1 MSRIGKEPVKI
12 PKGVKV
18 QLTGSKLHVEGPKG
32 KLDLEI
38 SPLVTVEVSAD
49 TVKVKRVNEEKP
61 TRSLH
66 GTVRAHINNMVNGV
80 TTGFK
85 KELDIIGV
93 GFKAQMKG
101 KNLLLNVGFTH
112 PVEMPVPEGLKVAAP
127 ILTHIVVEGCDR
139 CLVGQFTANVRA
151 VLPPEPYKG
160 KGIRYTGEEVRK
172 KLGKALAK

>member
-18 QLTGSKLHVEGPKG
+18 ELSGNKLHIEGSRG
-32 KLDLEI
+32 KLDIEI
-38 SPLVTVEVSAD
+38 SPLMTIEVSSEAI
-49 TVKVKRVNEEKP
+49 KVKRANDEKP

-66 GTVRAHINNMVNGV
+66 GTVRAHINNMITGV

-93 GFKAQMKG
+93 GFKSQIKG
-101 KNLLLNVGFTH
+101 KTLVLNVGFTH
-112 PVEMPVPEGLKVAAP
+112 PVEMPVPEGLKVSSP
-127 ILTHIVVEGCDR
+127 ILTHIVIEGCDR
-139 CLVGQFTANVRA
+139 YTVGQFAANVRA

>member
-1 MSRIGKEPVKI
+1 MSRIGQEPVKI

-18 QLTGSKLHVEGPKG
+18 QFAGNKLHVEGPKG
-32 KLDLEI
+32 KLDMEI
-38 SPLVTVEVSAD
+38 SPLMVLDVSGEM
-49 TVKVKRVNEEKP
+49 VKVKRLNEEKP

-66 GTVRAHINNMVNGV
+66 GTTRAHINNMITGV
-80 TTGFK
+80 TQGFK

-101 KNLLLNVGFTH
+101 KTLALNVGFTH
-112 PVEMPVPEGLKVAAP
+112 PVEMPVPEGLKVSAP
-127 ILTHIVVEGCDR
+127 ILTHIVIEGCDR
-139 CLVGQFTANVRA
+139 YTVGQFTANIRA
-151 VLPPEPYKG
+151 IFPPEPYKG

>member
-1 MSRIGKEPVKI
+1 MTI
-12 PKGVKV
+12 
-18 QLTGSKLHVEGPKG
+18 
-32 KLDLEI
+32 
-38 SPLVTVEVSAD
+38 EVSAD
-49 TVKVKRVNEEKP
+49 AVKVKRANDEKP

-66 GTVRAHINNMVNGV
+66 GTVRAHINNMVTGV
-80 TTGFK
+80 TQGFK

-101 KNLLLNVGFTH
+101 KNLALNVGFTH
-112 PVEMPVPEGLKVAAP
+112 PVEMPVPEGLKVSAP

-139 CLVGQFTANVRA
+139 YMVGQFTANVRA

>member
-18 QLTGSKLHVEGPKG
+18 QLTGNKLLVEGPKG
-32 KLDLEI
+32 KLNLEI
-38 SPLVTVEVSAD
+38 SPLMTIEVSAD
-49 TVKVKRVNEEKP
+49 AVKVKRANDEKP

-66 GTVRAHINNMVNGV
+66 GTVRAHINNMVTGV
-80 TTGFK
+80 TQGFK

-101 KNLLLNVGFTH
+101 KNLALNVGFTH
-112 PVEMPVPEGLKVAAP
+112 PVEMPVPEGLKVSAP

-139 CLVGQFTANVRA
+139 YMVGQFTANVRA

>member
-18 QLTGSKLHVEGPKG
+18 QLTGNKFHVEGPKG
-32 KLDLEI
+32 KLDMEI
-38 SPLVTVEVSAD
+38 SPLMTVEISPEVI
-49 TVKVKRVNEEKP
+49 TVKRANDEKT

-66 GTVRAHINNMVNGV
+66 GTVRAHINNMITGV
-80 TTGFK
+80 TSGFK

-101 KNLLLNVGFTH
+101 KALALSVGFTH
-112 PVEMPVPEGLKVAAP
+112 PVEMPVPEGLKVSAP

-139 CLVGQFTANVRA
+139 YTVGQFTANVRA

>member
-18 QLTGSKLHVEGPKG
+18 QLAGNKFHVEGPKG
-32 KLDLEI
+32 KLDMDI
-38 SPLVTVEVSAD
+38 SPLVTVEVSSEA
-49 TVKVKRVNEEKP
+49 VKVKRSNDEKP

-66 GTVRAHINNMVNGV
+66 GTVRAHINNMITGV
-80 TTGFK
+80 TEGFK
-85 KELDIIGV
+85 KDLDIIGV
-93 GFKAQMKG
+93 GFKAQIKG
-101 KNLLLNVGFTH
+101 KTLVLNVGFTH
-112 PVEMPVPEGLKVAAP
+112 PVEMPIPEGLKVSSP
-127 ILTHIVVEGCDR
+127 ILTHITIEGCNR
-139 CLVGQFTANVRA
+139 YMVGQFTANVRA